1 MRLNRTQLIWI
12 AAGVLVIL
20 ALSQWLVR
28 PILDR
33 RKRLAISIQRSEER
47 IQEMVRLE
55 QLYKE
60 MRAEN
65 IRVEK
70 DLHGRKGD
78 FTLFAF
84 LEALAGRDGVKSQI
98 EFMRPSVK
106 QLSDT
111 HQEEQVEMRLKAVSL
126 DRLIPYL
133 YHIEA
138 APEQVRIRRLTI
150 RPNQRDQSQLEV
162 SLVVVTRKLNK
173 VPGVVGSKET

>member
-12 AAGVLVIL
+12 AAGALVIL

-28 PILDR
+28 PILNK

-55 QLYKE
+55 QLYQK

-65 IRVEK
+65 TRVEK
-70 DLHGRKGD
+70 DLRGRKGD

-106 QLSDT
+106 ELGDM

-126 DRLIPYL
+126 ERLIPYL
-133 YHIEA
+133 YHIEE

-162 SLVVVTRKLNK
+162 TLVVVTRKLNR